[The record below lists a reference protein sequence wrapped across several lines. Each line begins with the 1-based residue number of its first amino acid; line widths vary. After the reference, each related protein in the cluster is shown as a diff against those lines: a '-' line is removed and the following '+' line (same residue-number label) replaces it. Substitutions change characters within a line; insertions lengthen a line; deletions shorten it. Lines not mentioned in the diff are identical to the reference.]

1 MALLRVALS
10 IGRTINPED
19 YLPVSTENQKRQ
31 EEDIKKLGKNYI
43 AIYGVGNNQARGVK
57 TLPRI
62 TIELT
67 GYYPG
72 DIGVEQFMIGNKEE
86 NEQYALYEQP
96 WEVKDSIFDIH
107 LVAGN
112 ANDMR
117 VLHQIMY
124 TALPARGYIKPFTFN
139 TIKEYLENP
148 GLEKTGNLFL
158 NIGNYYDHNDTDH
171 GILEKVYTYNCVDGL
186 LEQVKQDP
194 DISPIKEIKTDLIP
208 DGTNGISFTGNT

>member
-1 MALLRVALS
+1 
-10 IGRTINPED
+10 
-19 YLPVSTENQKRQ
+19 
-31 EEDIKKLGKNYI
+31 
-43 AIYGVGNNQARGVK
+43 
-57 TLPRI
+57 
-62 TIELT
+62 
-67 GYYPG
+67 
-72 DIGVEQFMIGNKEE
+72 MIGNKEE

-139 TIKEYLENP
+139 TINEYLENP
-148 GLEKTGNLFL
+148 GLAKTGNLFL

-186 LEQVKQDP
+186 LEQIKQDP